1 MRRARCLLRRDP
13 PFAEQP
19 DAAIVNRPHAGA
31 RRARMKQLM
40 LARGQADIELPVSLD
55 F

>member
-1 MRRARCLLRRDP
+1 MHRARCLLRRDT

-19 DAAIVNRPHAGA
+19 GAAIVDRAHAGA
-31 RRARMKQLM
+31 RRARVKQLM